1 MNAQLEARPP
11 KTAPPAE
18 MPDNDSGNVG
28 GVRKA
33 AMLLISLGDQASA
46 KIISQLSEDE
56 IQRVSKEVAGL
67 RSLSA
72 DKLESVLEEFS
83 HLTLASDYVVSGG
96 FEYARKMLVAA
107 FGQDGGQRLLDRL
120 PPELAEKP
128 SSFGALQKAE
138 PKQLA
143 RFLQAEHPQTI
154 ALILSHLDSSKSA
167 ALLTSLPEELRSDVA
182 LRMAGLDQIAPEIVA
197 KIGSVIADKLKGLGD
212 VSRESHG
219 GVRAVA
225 EMFNRLDSSMGE
237 TLLASV
243 EQRDPNTAASIR
255 NLMFVFEDCLTLD
268 QNGIKEVL
276 ARVDKKILTIALK
289 GTSDTLKTHF
299 TSCMSQRGAEMLKE
313 DMEAAGPVRIKDVE
327 EAQKQ
332 IIAKVREL
340 QTEGVI
346 GSKGGSDQYVV

>member
-11 KTAPPAE
+11 KPAPPAE

-72 DKLESVLEEFS
+72 DKLEIVLEEFS

-96 FEYARKMLVAA
+96 FEYARKMLVTA

-182 LRMAGLDQIAPEIVA
+182 LRMAGLDQIAPEIVG
-197 KIGSVIADKLKGLGD
+197 KIGSGIAGKMKGLGD
-212 VSRESHG
+212 VSRETHG
-219 GVRAVA
+219 GGRAFA
-225 EMFNRLDSSMGE
+225 EKFNRLGSS
-237 TLLASV
+237 
-243 EQRDPNTAASIR
+243 
-255 NLMFVFEDCLTLD
+255 
-268 QNGIKEVL
+268 
-276 ARVDKKILTIALK
+276 
-289 GTSDTLKTHF
+289 
-299 TSCMSQRGAEMLKE
+299 
-313 DMEAAGPVRIKDVE
+313 
-327 EAQKQ
+327 
-332 IIAKVREL
+332 
-340 QTEGVI
+340 I
-346 GSKGGSDQYVV
+346 GGKP